1 MDFFKLSNIGNREIN
16 EDAAEIFVKGDNAIF
31 VLADGL
37 GGHGRGEVA
46 SAMVVETAGE
56 VFDRATSIDGIIGQI
71 FEEAQKRLLRKQ
83 QDEHAV
89 DEMKTT
95 AVILLMTQEYCQ
107 WGHIG
112 DSRLYYFK
120 KKKLMRR
127 TLDHSVPQ
135 VLVSAGEI
143 RENMIRNHPDRNRLL
158 RVLGME
164 WGSSS
169 YTLSDVIKRDGT
181 ESFLICSDGFWE
193 NIIEKEMIKCLK
205 KSGSAKEWIY
215 QMNDIVQMN
224 GMGCDM
230 DNNTAIAVMSDK

>member
-1 MDFFKLSNIGNREIN
+1 MNYSKYSNVGSREIN
-16 EDAAEIFVKGDNAIF
+16 EDSADSFTRGDNSLF

-46 SAMVVETAGE
+46 SAMVIETARDL
-56 VFDRATSIDGIIGQI
+56 FACASSMDGIIADI
-71 FEEAQKRLLRKQ
+71 FEETQKRLLKKQ
-83 QDEHAV
+83 TDEHAL

-95 AVILLMTQEYCQ
+95 AVILLVTNNYMQ

-112 DSRLYYFK
+112 DSRLYYFRK
-120 KKKLMRR
+120 KRLIRR

-169 YTLSDVIKRDGT
+169 YTVSDIVKREDV
-181 ESFLICSDGFWE
+181 EAFLLCSDGFWE
-193 NIIEKEMIKCLK
+193 NIIEKDMQKCLK
-205 KSGSAKEWIY
+205 KSKSAEDWLSF
-215 QMNDIVQMN
+215 MSEIVLTN
-224 GMGCDM
+224 GKGKDM
-230 DNNTAIAVMSDK
+230 DNNTAITVIM

>member
-1 MDFFKLSNIGNREIN
+1 MNYSKYSNAGNREIN
-16 EDAAEIFVKGDNAIF
+16 EDSADFFTREDNSLF

-46 SAMVVETAGE
+46 SAMVIETARDL
-56 VFDRATSIDGIIGQI
+56 FTCASSMDGIIADI
-71 FEEAQKRLLRKQ
+71 FEETQKRLLKKQ
-83 QDEHAV
+83 IDEHAL

-95 AVILLMTQEYCQ
+95 AVILLVTHNYMQ

-112 DSRLYYFK
+112 DSRLYYFRK
-120 KKKLMRR
+120 KRLIRR

-169 YTLSDVIKRDGT
+169 YTVSDAVKREDV
-181 ESFLICSDGFWE
+181 EAFLLCSDGFWE
-193 NIIEKEMIKCLK
+193 NIIEKDMQKCLK
-205 KSGSAKEWIY
+205 KSKSAEDWLSS
-215 QMNDIVQMN
+215 MSGIVLTN
-224 GMGCDM
+224 GKGKDM
-230 DNNTAIAVMSDK
+230 DNNTAITVIM